1 MGAVRRS
8 GRERAPDPARA
19 CQPAQNGSDG
29 ADEPA
34 EDILAHSC
42 GSPSTAKASG
52 LLVLVPSPDGLVL
65 ESVAVRPAAQGSGVG
80 GRLLALAGD
89 RARGL
94 GLTEIRLYTNVAM
107 TENLAYLPAARL
119 HRDHRGEDDGFSRV
133 YFTKQLP
140 GG

>member
-1 MGAVRRS
+1 VAASVSLIQLGLVSQHRTAVTEPMS
-8 GRERAPDPARA
+8 LPKISWPTHVGRPLPQRLRA
-19 CQPAQNGSDG
+19 
-29 ADEPA
+29 
-34 EDILAHSC
+34 
-42 GSPSTAKASG
+42 

-107 TENLAYLPAARL
+107 TENLA
-119 HRDHRGEDDGFSRV
+119 
-133 YFTKQLP
+133 
-140 GG
+140 